1 MWIAI
6 HALFYSLGPVFA
18 LLTGLGRVF
27 RTLRRRRWDGDAWGG
42 LALIVLTL
50 TGRWW
55 IRLMRPKSS
64 DDPRPLTPTRRGQ
77 AAGWG
82 GVRLEWEQFGPDD
95 APAALLSH
103 GWALTHDT
111 WYYQKKAL
119 AGEFRVIV
127 WDMRGMG
134 RSATPGDGDYS
145 LRALVHDLA
154 AVFDATDA
162 GRHPQGCVLA
172 GHSLGA
178 MLLPLFAQQFPE
190 RMARVRGLALLAGT
204 DTPLLETM
212 RGRRWLV
219 PAQKPI
225 WEPIGWLMG
234 TFPWLVGAYARLI
247 WQMGIVHLAGRSSQF
262 VGGQSRGQEDLV
274 AWHCAFVSMRAAGR
288 GFLSCLHFDARAA
301 MTAINVPV
309 LLLTGEHDINMP
321 PEIQA
326 AMASRL
332 RRPELALMPDCG
344 HLNLLECHAEVSAR
358 LADFARRCL
367 HDATPRGA

>member
-6 HALFYSLGPVFA
+6 HALFLSLSPVAA
-18 LLTGLGRVF
+18 LLTGLTKISRA
-27 RTLRRRRWDGDAWGG
+27 LRRRRWGADAWGG
-42 LALIVLTL
+42 LALVLVTL

-55 IRLMRPKSS
+55 VRLRRPKSP
-64 DDPRPLTPTRRGQ
+64 DDPQHLTPTRRGQ
-77 AAGWG
+77 AEGWG

-95 APAALLSH
+95 APAVLLSH

-111 WYYQKKAL
+111 WYYQKRAL

-134 RSATPGDGDYS
+134 RSATPADGDYS
-145 LRALVHDLA
+145 LQALVHDLA
-154 AVFDATDA
+154 AVFNATDA
-162 GRHPQGCVLA
+162 QCHPRGCVLA

-178 MLLPLFAQQFPE
+178 MLLPLFAQEFPE

-204 DTPLLETM
+204 DSPLLETM

-219 PAQKPI
+219 PGRKLL
-225 WEPIGWLMG
+225 WEPAARLMSAC
-234 TFPWLVGAYARLI
+234 PWLTGAYARLI

-262 VGGQSRGQEDLV
+262 VGAQSRGQEDLV

-288 GFLSCLHFDARAA
+288 GFLACLHFDARAA
-301 MTAINVPV
+301 MTAIDVPV

-321 PEIQA
+321 PEIQR
-326 AMASRL
+326 AMAQRL
-332 RRPELALMPDCG
+332 RHPELALMPDCG
-344 HLNLLECHAEVSAR
+344 HLGLLECHEETSAR
-358 LADFARRCL
+358 LADFARRCF
-367 HDATPRGA
+367 T

>member
-6 HALFYSLGPVFA
+6 YALLYSLGPVVA
-18 LLTGLGRVF
+18 LLAGLGRVV
-27 RTLRRRRWDGDAWGG
+27 RALRRRRWGIDAWGG
-42 LALIVLTL
+42 LVLMFVTL

-55 IRLMRPKSS
+55 VRLLRPRSPA
-64 DDPRPLTPTRRGQ
+64 DPQPLAPTRRGQ
-77 AAGWG
+77 AQGWG

-95 APAALLSH
+95 APAVLLSH

-111 WYYQKKAL
+111 WYYQKRSL
-119 AGEFRVIV
+119 AGEFRVLV

-134 RSATPGDGDYS
+134 RSATPADGDFS
-145 LRALVHDLA
+145 LRALTHDLA

-178 MLLPLFAQQFPE
+178 MLLPLFAEQFPA
-190 RMARVRGLALLAGT
+190 RMARVCGLALLAGT

-219 PAQKPI
+219 PFQKTV
-225 WEPIGWLMG
+225 WEPVGRLMG
-234 TFPWLVGAYARLI
+234 ACPWPFEAYARLI
-247 WQMGIVHLAGRSSQF
+247 WQMGVVHGAGRSSQF
-262 VGGQSRGQEDLV
+262 VGAQTRGQEDLV

-288 GFLSCLHFDARAA
+288 GFVSCLTLDARAA
-301 MTAINVPV
+301 MTTIDVPV
-309 LLLTGEHDINMP
+309 LLLTGERDINMP

-332 RRPELALMPDCG
+332 RRPELALLSDCG
-344 HLNLLECHAEVSAR
+344 HLGLLECHAEVSER
-358 LADFARRCL
+358 LAGFARRCF
-367 HDATPRGA
+367 TG